1 MNTDGLPFPLRQ
13 ALLER
18 RVTIGSWIQAAH
30 PAIAEVLANAGYDWI
45 ALDCEHSENDVREFA
60 AIARAIYGRR
70 AAPVVRVRENDT
82 LVIRRMLDMGAQGV
96 LVPLIHT
103 AEDAMKAVSAAKYPP
118 EGVRGYCFS
127 RMNDWGVR
135 FDDHI
140 QKANDETAVVVMIES
155 KEGVANIDAILSV
168 EGVDGVFIGPYDMTG
183 SYGVPGKVADP
194 LIMEARDK
202 VLEACRRH
210 EKAAGLHIVL
220 PSAQAIK
227 KALVD
232 GFTFLCIGSDMIGLN
247 EVARSYRKTAI
258 EAAKEG

>member
-1 MNTDGLPFPLRQ
+1 MNTSDCCFPLRQ

-45 ALDCEHSENDVREFA
+45 ALECEHSENDVSEFA
-60 AIARAIYGRR
+60 AVARAMHGRR

-103 AEDAMKAVSAAKYPP
+103 AEDATKAVRAAKYPP
-118 EGVRGYCFS
+118 VGVRGYCFS
-127 RMNDWGVR
+127 RMNDWGVK
-135 FDDHI
+135 FDDYL
-140 QKANDETAVVVMIES
+140 QRANDETAVVVMIES
-155 KEGVANIDAILSV
+155 KEGVANIDSILSV
-168 EGVDGVFIGPYDMTG
+168 EGVDGIFIGPYDLTG
-183 SYGVPGKVADP
+183 SYGVPGKVTNP
-194 LIMEARDK
+194 LIMEAREK
-202 VLEACRRH
+202 VLKACRRH

-220 PSAQAIK
+220 PTSDAIK
-227 KALVD
+227 KAIGD

-247 EVARSYRKTAI
+247 EVARAYRKTAI
-258 EAAKEG
+258 EAANEG